1 MNKNYIPDGCI
12 MLARKIQDSAIWDK
26 PADWLKI
33 WIYFLQGV
41 NHNGT
46 TRFSRGE
53 NFFNVVEMAR
63 DCGVSRHSIYNF
75 MKWAKSTT
83 LVTTRKTTRGVV
95 LTVLN
100 YDKYQTLDNYK
111 YDTENDTSNEFKTK
125 QKRNRNDTINKNVKN
140 DKNDKNTIADK
151 SAKPIGEQLRPMAI
165 YFLCRQTLFENV
177 EQIRA
182 EIPRHVRVSSK
193 LAAYSNHDLA
203 FAYFLAMETSDGKWE
218 VTLETVQ
225 KTMLKSRDFKPG
237 TKDKAKIESVLAK
250 FDKHKD
256 TILTAKSILITPPK

>member
-1 MNKNYIPDGCI
+1 
-12 MLARKIQDSAIWDK
+12 
-26 PADWLKI
+26 
-33 WIYFLQGV
+33 
-41 NHNGT
+41 
-46 TRFSRGE
+46 
-53 NFFNVVEMAR
+53 
-63 DCGVSRHSIYNF
+63 

-95 LTVLN
+95 LMVLN

-125 QKRNRNDTINKNVKN
+125 QKRNRNDTIKKNVKN